1 IGLVIPHIAR
11 FAVGADFKIL
21 LPVSMLGGGL
31 FLLVVDTAARSM
43 LASEV
48 PLGVLTSLVGAPVF
62 IYLLYRSKKGWL

>member
-1 IGLVIPHIAR
+1 MAR
-11 FAVGADFKIL
+11 FAVGVDFKTL